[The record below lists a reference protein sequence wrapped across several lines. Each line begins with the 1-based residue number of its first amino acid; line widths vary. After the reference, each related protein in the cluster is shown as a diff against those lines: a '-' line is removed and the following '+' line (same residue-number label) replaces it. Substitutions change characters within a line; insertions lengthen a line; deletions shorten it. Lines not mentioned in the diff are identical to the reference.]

1 MGDCHRLHL
10 FVGGDPRRSKP
21 SRDRNQL
28 FEMLHNISK
37 LDEMDD
43 GLAELRVKG
52 MDWRLSL
59 NNGNV
64 VYTTTGVL
72 TDDFVNG
79 LVKDH
84 PGLVV
89 HVDKADDESFWQSF
103 LISWLPTLLLLG
115 FFLFFLRNL
124 QAGGGKAMSFGKS
137 KAKMLTEGRTTSL
150 SPVSPVVMRRRVSWR
165 RWFTS
170 SGIPA
175 DLPASAASCRR
186 AFF

>member
-1 MGDCHRLHL
+1 MTGKEENDVRGNMRTLAIWAIAIGSIFL
-10 FVGGDPRRSKP
+10 LVAIQGGQNRRGTEISF
-21 SRDRNQL
+21 S
-28 FEMLHNISK
+28 EMLHNISK

-89 HVDKADDESFWQSF
+89 HVCLLYTSPSPRDVEESRM
-103 LISWLPTLLLLG
+103 P
-115 FFLFFLRNL
+115 
-124 QAGGGKAMSFGKS
+124 
-137 KAKMLTEGRTTSL
+137 
-150 SPVSPVVMRRRVSWR
+150 
-165 RWFTS
+165 S
-170 SGIPA
+170 SA
-175 DLPASAASCRR
+175 
-186 AFF
+186 